1 LQENQIESAVEE
13 LEEIFLELDNDQK
26 DFTKKSE
33 IKELIIELREHFKLI
48 DERFIFMDKR
58 FEELIHQIDKRFGAI
73 DKRFEE
79 LIHQIDKS
87 FGAIDKRFEELIHQ
101 IDKRFGAIDKRFEEL
116 IHQIDKR
123 FDAMDKRFEELV
135 HQIDKRFGSMDKRF
149 QDLIHY
155 MDKHFEE
162 IEKRFNYIQ
171 WMIGLLFTGLIFII
185 SFFQYLNH
193 QSNLEMIKILNQIDK
208 KIEQLNK

>member
-1 LQENQIESAVEE
+1 MPIPSDIRKNKIKKFIRFLQENQIESAVEE

-33 IKELIIELREHFKLI
+33 INELIIELREHFKLI
-48 DERFIFMDKR
+48 EERFIFMDKR
-58 FEELIHQIDKRFGAI
+58 FEELIHQIDKRF
-73 DKRFEE
+73 
-79 LIHQIDKS
+79 
-87 FGAIDKRFEELIHQ
+87 
-101 IDKRFGAIDKRFEEL
+101 
-116 IHQIDKR
+116 
-123 FDAMDKRFEELV
+123 DA
-135 HQIDKRFGSMDKRF
+135 MDKRF

-193 QSNLEMIKILNQIDK
+193 QSNSEMIKILNQIDK

>member
-1 LQENQIESAVEE
+1 MPIPSDIRKNKIKKFIRFLQENQIESAVEE

-58 FEELIHQIDKRFGAI
+58 FEELIHQIDKRFDAI
-73 DKRFEE
+73 DKRFQDLIHYMDKRFEE
-79 LIHQIDKS
+79 LIHQIDKR
-87 FGAIDKRFEELIHQ
+87 FGSIDKRFEELIHQ
-101 IDKRFGAIDKRFEEL
+101 IDKRFGSMDKRFEEL

-123 FDAMDKRFEELV
+123 FDA
-135 HQIDKRFGSMDKRF
+135 
-149 QDLIHY
+149 